1 MEHSKTFIIS
11 LLLSCVALFSYST
24 VITPSDKAAQQ
35 EILSDMQRNVSHMR
49 TKYDVLSEISRIR
62 DQFDDI
68 MLRDTALSVVDKSQT
83 IVPMSLTDFA
93 IIFNYMFNCKNEDGS
108 ESFSYLFWKKITED
122 NGFVKNLDEYTL
134 ILGDSIKKEFFYK
147 IMLDALYIECEE
159 YIRGL
164 INKPNRRVQLAEAIE
179 LLKENTPKELFDIFT
194 SPMLSD
200 SLIYEVKSAAMGY
213 GVSIVE

>member
-1 MEHSKTFIIS
+1 
-11 LLLSCVALFSYST
+11 
-24 VITPSDKAAQQ
+24 
-35 EILSDMQRNVSHMR
+35 
-49 TKYDVLSEISRIR
+49 
-62 DQFDDI
+62 
-68 MLRDTALSVVDKSQT
+68 
-83 IVPMSLTDFA
+83 
-93 IIFNYMFNCKNEDGS
+93 MFNCKNEDGS

-200 SLIYEVKSAAMGY
+200 SLIHEVKSAAMGY